1 MINSNKIKGRIVEM
15 GFTQKDVAKRLK
27 LSAPTVS
34 QKINNLRPMELKE
47 AEELAKMLRIED
59 KDFVAYFFSKD
70 VAQCNNLFTKDT
82 QLSRQF
88 QEA

>member
-47 AEELAKMLRIED
+47 AEELSNQNFISMVFCAIPWNVYE
-59 KDFVAYFFSKD
+59 
-70 VAQCNNLFTKDT
+70 
-82 QLSRQF
+82 
-88 QEA
+88 

>member
-34 QKINNLRPMELKE
+34 QKINNLRPM
-47 AEELAKMLRIED
+47 
-59 KDFVAYFFSKD
+59 
-70 VAQCNNLFTKDT
+70 
-82 QLSRQF
+82 
-88 QEA
+88 

>member
-59 KDFVAYFFSKD
+59 KDLLHIFFQKMLRNATIYLQKIHS
-70 VAQCNNLFTKDT
+70 
-82 QLSRQF
+82 
-88 QEA
+88 